1 MAIVPQDRPF
11 RPGWEANNSVLNIPR
26 ANPVQHLCFPRP
38 WVSLSGERRA
48 TVGFRRCILRAVIL
62 PILAVIASSARIEGA
77 PAADR
82 GSADVGRIPST
93 KESAGTSTP
102 SAALTIQGTVSR
114 AVTGGPVKAGEV
126 EVRWPG
132 HGDVFRPIVTTID
145 KKGRFQV
152 VLPPDRVPPRVPE
165 LSVTASAK
173 GFALREVRLPPD
185 AVPGPEPITV
195 NFELKASTLDGV
207 LDIFSCCVLSWSI
220 LTVMLP
226 AFLLGAAVKAFV
238 PGQQVLRL
246 LGPDASQPKAYAAAV
261 GSGMVLSLCSC
272 NVVPLFVS
280 IWRSG
285 AGVGP
290 AFAFLY
296 AGPAINTVSMIFAA
310 KVIGLGI
317 GLSRVLAVALLSV
330 AVGLVMARVFGNRFG
345 NPHHKA
351 QAIEV
356 LSTGPSL
363 RVTAVIFGLLL
374 ALLVLGSIEMSWPIR
389 LWITLPV
396 AALTAGVA
404 VWKLERDHIW
414 LWMRETWRL
423 ILLVIP
429 ILIPAVLAIGFVAQK
444 VPLSATS
451 WLAGTN
457 SVGVNALAA
466 AVGAFMYFPILT
478 EVPFVK
484 TLLRVMDMNTGP
496 AMALLL
502 TAPGL
507 SLPGMI
513 IVCRDIGIKRLT
525 VYVLTLVGL
534 ATMAGLFFGSTWGQ
548 YLCNCRF
555 Q

>member
-1 MAIVPQDRPF
+1 MP
-11 RPGWEANNSVLNIPR
+11 L
-26 ANPVQHLCFPRP
+26 
-38 WVSLSGERRA
+38 
-48 TVGFRRCILRAVIL
+48 
-62 PILAVIASSARIEGA
+62 LAVVAAGARIEAASAPGPGTEA
-77 PAADR
+77 IGRGPSKPAA
-82 GSADVGRIPST
+82 ADSPTPG
-93 KESAGTSTP
+93 AG
-102 SAALTIQGTVSR
+102 LTIQGTISR
-114 AVTGGPVKAGEV
+114 AVTGGPVKSGEV

-132 HGDVFRPIVTTID
+132 HGDVFRPIVTTVN
-145 KKGRFQV
+145 KQGQYRV
-152 VLPPDRVPPRVPE
+152 VLPPDKVPPRVPE
-165 LSVTASAK
+165 LSVAASAK
-173 GFALREVRLPPD
+173 GFALQEVRLPSD
-185 AVPGPEPITV
+185 AAPGPAPV
-195 NFELKASTLDGV
+195 VVDLELKASTLDGV

-238 PGQQVLRL
+238 PSHQFLRL

-317 GLSRVLAVALLSV
+317 GLWRVVAVAILSV
-330 AVGLVMARVFGNRFG
+330 IVGLVMARVFGNRFG
-345 NPHHKA
+345 NPHHGGRA
-351 QAIEV
+351 VDV
-356 LSTGPSL
+356 LSTAPPA
-363 RVTAVIFGLLL
+363 RVTAVILGLLL
-374 ALLVLGSIEMSWPIR
+374 GLLILGSIEMSWSVR
-389 LWITLPV
+389 LWITLPMT
-396 AALTAGVA
+396 ALTAGVA

-414 LWMRETWRL
+414 IWMRETWRL

-429 ILIPAVLAIGFVAQK
+429 ILIPAVLVIGFFAQK

-484 TLLRVMDMNTGP
+484 TLLKVMDMNTGP

-525 VYVLTLVGL
+525 VYVVTLVGL
-534 ATMAGLFFGSTWGQ
+534 ATMVGLFFGSTWGQ